1 MRGRTMERLDRDEC
15 IKLMERHP
23 ACVGRVALA
32 GPRPVIFPVNYALD
46 NGGNVV
52 FRTDPG
58 TKFHA
63 AVHKSF
69 VAFEVDWVEP
79 TWQIGWSVVVR
90 GQAHVVSDPEELK
103 RVRQL
108 PLLPWAEGDKE
119 HYVSI
124 KAELVSGRRLSD

>member
-32 GPRPVIFPVNYALD
+32 GPRPVIFPVNYAID
-46 NGGNVV
+46 RGNVV

-58 TKFHA
+58 TKFDA
-63 AVHKSF
+63 AVHESY
-69 VAFEVDWVEP
+69 VAFEADWVEP
-79 TWQIGWSVVVR
+79 SWQIGWSVVVR
-90 GQAHVVSDPEELK
+90 GQAHVVTDPEELQ
-103 RVRQL
+103 RVRRL

-119 HYVSI
+119 KFVSVDTTLI
-124 KAELVSGRRLSD
+124 SGRRLQ

>member
-1 MRGRTMERLDRDEC
+1 MRGRPMERLDRDEC

-46 NGGNVV
+46 GANVV

-63 AVHKSF
+63 AVHKAF

-79 TWQIGWSVVVR
+79 TWQTGWSVVVR
-90 GQAHVVSDPEELK
+90 GQAHVVTDPEELA
-103 RVRQL
+103 RVSRL

-119 HYVSI
+119 NFVCI
-124 KAELVSGRRLSD
+124 NAELVSGRRLTD